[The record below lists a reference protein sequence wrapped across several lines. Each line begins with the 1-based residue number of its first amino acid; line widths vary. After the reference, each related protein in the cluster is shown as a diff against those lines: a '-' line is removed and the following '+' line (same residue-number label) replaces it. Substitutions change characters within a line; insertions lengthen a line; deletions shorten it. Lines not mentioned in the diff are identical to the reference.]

1 MAVLRAGTSGY
12 SFKEWKGVFYPADLP
27 DREMLAYY
35 SSHLPSVEINY
46 TFRHLPSAKTLA
58 AWDAATPREFVFV
71 LKASQ
76 RITHIKRLK
85 DAADAATHFMTTATR
100 LGPKLGP
107 VLFQLPPYF
116 RKDAERLERFLGI
129 LPAEHRY
136 AFEFRH
142 PTWFDDEIL
151 DMLREREVSL
161 CINETDDSAP
171 ALAITAPYVYVRLRR
186 ESYDRAAIAAWG
198 KKLAELA
205 GRGVDVYAFFKH
217 EVHGP
222 RLARVLLRAA
232 GEV

>member
-35 SSHLPSVEINY
+35 SSRLPSVEINY
-46 TFRHLPSAKTLA
+46 TFRQLPSAKTLA

-76 RITHIKRLK
+76 RITHVKRLR
-85 DAADAATHFMTTATR
+85 DAGDTVSQFLSTAAQ

-107 VLFQLPPYF
+107 VLFQLPPTF
-116 RKDAERLERFLGI
+116 RKDAERLARFLDI

-142 PTWFDDEIL
+142 PTWFDDETL
-151 DMLREREVSL
+151 SMLRQREVSL

-186 ESYDRAAIAAWG
+186 ESYDEAAIAAWG
-198 KKLAELA
+198 RKLAELA
-205 GRGVDVYAFFKH
+205 GGGMDIYAFFKH
-217 EVHGP
+217 ERDGP
-222 RLARVLLRAA
+222 RLARELLRAA
-232 GEV
+232 GAA